1 MKFLNIG
8 YDNVSVYREAA
19 CPADNVN
26 VYLPQFVLR
35 IEDVTRG
42 EKLTTKEQLTPSN
55 AFVTADRL
63 NNVSQY

>member
-26 VYLPQFVLR
+26 VYLLQFVLR
-35 IEDVTRG
+35 IEDVTGR
-42 EKLTTKEQLTPSN
+42 EVDYERATH
-55 AFVTADRL
+55 AFECFCH
-63 NNVSQY
+63 S